1 MISETEITPNRLVG
15 TWSLVGAVSTAA
27 SGERNDNPYRVNPS
41 GVLTYSPEGRV
52 MALISFGGRKPL
64 SMRAGTEEKAEAFDT
79 FLAYAGRYAVNGDKV
94 SHHVEISSIQ
104 NYVKRDLIRTI
115 RFEGDR
121 MTLVTPPTSLNG
133 KVQTIELTWQRSSE
147 G

>member
-1 MISETEITPNRLVG
+1 
-15 TWSLVGAVSTAA
+15 
-27 SGERNDNPYRVNPS
+27 
-41 GVLTYSPEGRV
+41 